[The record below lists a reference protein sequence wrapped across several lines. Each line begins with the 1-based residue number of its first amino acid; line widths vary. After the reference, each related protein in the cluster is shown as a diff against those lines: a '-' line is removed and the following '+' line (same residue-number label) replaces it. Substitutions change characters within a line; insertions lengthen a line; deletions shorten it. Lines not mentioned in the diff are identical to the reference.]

1 MKHALFCFC
10 LTASVSLTAG
20 GEFKNLLAVDSLEG
34 WESIGKAKW
43 TVNKGILMGSQ
54 DGDAKR
60 WGYLQT
66 KRKYKNFELR
76 LDFKI
81 DEHGK
86 YNSGVYL
93 RKPRD
98 RKTGR
103 AYQVNIGRG
112 AAGEPV
118 GLYLNDWLAKG
129 DKHDKIRIPLKWN
142 ELRILIVDNR
152 IQVWLNKKQIVDYTD
167 ENPEK
172 YLLEP
177 GFIAFQTYG
186 AEGHSGWVKF
196 RNIRLKDLSKE

>member
-10 LTASVSLTAG
+10 LTVSVSLTARA
-20 GEFKNLLAVDSLEG
+20 EFKNLLSVDSLEG

-43 TVNKGILMGSQ
+43 TVNKGILSGGQ

-60 WGYLQT
+60 WGFFQT

-93 RKPRD
+93 RKPED

-129 DKHDKIRIPLKWN
+129 DEQDKIRIHLKWN
-142 ELRILIVDNR
+142 ELRIMIVYNR
-152 IQVWLNKKQIVDYTD
+152 IQVWLNKKQIVDFTD

-177 GFIAFQTYG
+177 GLIAFQTYG

-196 RNIRLKDLSKE
+196 RNIRLKDLSK

>member
-93 RKPRD
+93 RIPRD

-129 DKHDKIRIPLKWN
+129 DEHDKIRIPLKWN

-167 ENPEK
+167 ENPENPS
-172 YLLEP
+172 LNRASLP
-177 GFIAFQTYG
+177 F
-186 AEGHSGWVKF
+186 
-196 RNIRLKDLSKE
+196 